1 MFLFQKM
8 YEDELLYSVIARYHR
23 RSGNIC
29 YAHTT
34 IDIYGRKTVRSS
46 VYLPSNIS
54 NLVSN
59 LHKSYD
65 ITEEDIILNY
75 TLYPFYTS
83 FLSEEKS
90 QKILEL
96 MKQCDGTN
104 IYNRMGICASPIS
117 TPLYLK
123 FCPECLREDTDK
135 YGEPYWH
142 RIHQVPGIKICPK
155 HKSILEDST
164 VKINSFCKQE
174 YIAASHKNCIINYK
188 INYSQDIIEKLYNLA
203 KDIEYL
209 LNVCN
214 KKREYDWYRNNYLN
228 YLKKRELA
236 TPKGKVRSNKLILE
250 FKEFYGDEFLD
261 LVESNIEVGSKRNW
275 LNNIYTARGDTTHP
289 IRQLLF
295 IRYLGVSID
304 DIFNYSYEFKPF
316 GYGPWPCLNKV
327 CNHYKED
334 VIQNISI
341 KYSQATHRIT
351 GTLKCECGYTYLKE
365 YNVNNDNKYGKT
377 KVLKFGPIW
386 EKKLTN
392 LVIENELTIQN
403 IADQLGLDWVSLYKQ
418 IIKLNLEPNFKTTS
432 KRIKKY
438 KNRAKSD
445 DIANNYEILKNNK
458 IYTYRQELLEI
469 LKKYPEK
476 SRTEIK
482 LLNRKLY
489 VYLQKNDRDWLE
501 SELPPRRKGYSIKST
516 VDWNKRDYEI
526 LEMVKSF
533 VENFNKGDERP
544 KWINLNI
551 IGKSLNIYT
560 VLQKHLD
567 RLPNTKKYLS
577 DVIESRDEHRIQKIR
592 WAINFIVEKDDG
604 KLNMTRV
611 ALKAGVSV
619 KEAKWKN
626 IIVEE
631 IKNYRQQ

>member
-1 MFLFQKM
+1 M
-8 YEDELLYSVIARYHR
+8 
-23 RSGNIC
+23 RSGNIY
-29 YAHTT
+29 YAQTT
-34 IDIYGRKTVRSS
+34 NDIYGRKTVRSS
-46 VYLPSNIS
+46 VYLPSNFDNFIS
-54 NLVSN
+54 NTPKSSDIKCEDLV
-59 LHKSYD
+59 LKH
-65 ITEEDIILNY
+65 
-75 TLYPFYTS
+75 TLYPFYTA
-83 FLSEEKS
+83 FLSKEKS
-90 QKILEL
+90 EQIFKS
-96 MKQCDGTN
+96 MKGDSGSN
-104 IYNRMGICASPIS
+104 IYNRAGICATSISAPI
-117 TPLYLK
+117 YFK
-123 FCPECLREDTDK
+123 FCPQCLDEDINN

-142 RIHQVPGIKICPK
+142 RVHQVPGVKICPI
-155 HKSILEDST
+155 HKAILVDST
-164 VKINSFCKQE
+164 VKINTFCKQE
-174 YIAASHKNCIINYK
+174 YIAANHENCIISNK
-188 INYSQDIIEKLYNLA
+188 ANYSKDTIEKLYNLA
-203 KDIEYL
+203 KDVEYL
-209 LNVCN
+209 LNVYN
-214 KKREYDWYRNNYLN
+214 KKREYDCYRNNYLN

-275 LNNIYTARGDTTHP
+275 LNNIYTARGNTIHP

-295 IRYLGVSID
+295 IRYLGVNID
-304 DIFNYSYEFKPF
+304 DMCNHSYKFKPF
-316 GYGPWPCLNKV
+316 GDGPWPCLNKV

-365 YNVNNDNKYGKT
+365 YNVNHDDKYGKT
-377 KVLKFGPIW
+377 RVLKFGPIW
-386 EKKLTN
+386 EKKLTD
-392 LVIENELTIQN
+392 LVIENELSVQN
-403 IADQLGLDWVSLYKQ
+403 IADQLGLDWISLYKQ

-560 VLQKHLD
+560 LLNKHLD
-567 RLPNTKKYLS
+567 KLPSTKEYLEE
-577 DVIESRDEHRIQKIR
+577 VIETRDEYRVLKIK
-592 WAINFIVEKDDG
+592 WAIKFIAEEGDG

-611 ALKAGVSV
+611 SLKAGVSV
-619 KEAKWKN
+619 KEIKWKN
-626 IIVEE
+626 RVREE
-631 IKNYRQQ
+631 IKKYNNQIKES